1 MDNSVKY
8 TPEGGKIELE
18 YYLEKQSAIITVEN
32 TGIGIPEK
40 DQPHVFN
47 RFYRA
52 DESRTKDTGGTGLG
66 MAIAKWIILKHE
78 GTIKIQS
85 KINAGTKIYI
95 TLPILKKS

>member
-18 YYLEKQSAIITVEN
+18 CYLEKQSAIITVEN

-40 DQPHVFN
+40 DLPHVFN